1 MKFADL
7 KTCNKMK
14 ELGFPQDSEFS
25 YFENRASGEAFID
38 TGGESWHKEIC
49 SAPSL
54 DEVLDKTTEGDNNL
68 TQAACELWLKEKE

>member
-7 KTCNKMK
+7 KTCKRMK

-25 YFENRASGEAFID
+25 YFENQVSGEVFID

-54 DEVLDKTTEGDNNL
+54 DEVWNELTVDNI
-68 TQAACELWLKEKE
+68 TQATCELWLKGKE